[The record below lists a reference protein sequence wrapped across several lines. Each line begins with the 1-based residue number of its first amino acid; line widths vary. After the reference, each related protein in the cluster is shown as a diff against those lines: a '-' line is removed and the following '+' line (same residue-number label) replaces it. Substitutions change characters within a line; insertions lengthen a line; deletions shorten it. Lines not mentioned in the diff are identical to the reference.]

1 MDMKIALISV
11 SGRLACDGSRLISSL
26 LKRAGHTVKN
36 VYLARREPDYEL
48 GELERLSEIFKDA
61 DLVMLA
67 VYSNYFG
74 RAIKLTNFVHDKFPG
89 LKILWGGPHCIA
101 SPELSLKYADAVCF
115 SEGDEAVLQLVTRL
129 EAGKDYL
136 DTPNMAF
143 KVNGSYVI
151 NQVLPPFAAL
161 DSLPYYDYT
170 LDNQFL
176 LDGEL
181 QPLTIDRVKTLT
193 RQYPFYVPT
202 AYFLTSR
209 GCPHECS
216 YCNNCKYVAMF
227 GKNLMRFYSGDRV
240 IDEIK
245 HTLATLPFIEFIV
258 FGDDDFL
265 ARPQK
270 QIEAFAARYKKE
282 VGLPFGAAGSARTY
296 RTNKMEILLDHGLTA
311 FNLGIQSGS
320 QRVIDEVYNRKIS
333 LANVSKVIKEIAPY
347 SDTRNLITIVDFIID
362 NPYETRDD
370 IIQTYNFLLNLPPS
384 FKPNLFFL
392 SFYPGTPIYQRAI
405 EDGFTKESDV
415 ENFRSYTGAQVRY
428 QKNYET
434 FLVLLLRIARL
445 HPKLQRIPKWVFRFL
460 GSNPVR
466 QLASLLPDAV
476 FEKGA
481 NALQLRMA
489 WKRSQK

>member
-1 MDMKIALISV
+1 VEIALISV

-26 LKRAGHTVKN
+26 LKKAGHTVKN
-36 VYLARREPDYEL
+36 VYLARREPDYGL
-48 GELERLSEIFKDA
+48 NELERLGEIFKNT

-74 RAIKLTNFVHDKFPG
+74 RAIKVTNFVHEKFPG
-89 LKILWGGPHCIA
+89 LKVVWGGPHCIA

-115 SEGDEAVLQLVTRL
+115 SEGDEAVLQLVDRL
-129 EAGKDYL
+129 AAGKDYL
-136 DTPNMAF
+136 DIPNMAF
-143 KVNGSYVI
+143 KVNGSQII
-151 NQVLPPFAAL
+151 NKVLPPFADL

-181 QPLTIDRVKTLT
+181 QPLTMDMVKALT
-193 RQYPFYVPT
+193 KQYPFYVPT

-227 GKNLMRFYSGDRV
+227 GKNTMRFYSVDRV
-240 IDEIK
+240 LDEIK
-245 HTLATLPFIEFIV
+245 HTLTTLPFIEFIV

-270 QIEAFAARYKKE
+270 QLEAFAARYKKE
-282 VGLPFGAAGSARTY
+282 IGIPFGAAGSARTY
-296 RTNKMEILLDHGLTA
+296 RTTKMEILLDHGLVA
-311 FNLGIQSGS
+311 LNIGVQSGS

-333 LANVSKVIKEIAPY
+333 LASVSKVIKEISPY
-347 SDTRNLITIVDFIID
+347 SETKNLTVIVDFIID
-362 NPYETRDD
+362 NPYETKDD
-370 IIQTYNFLLNLPPS
+370 IIQTYNFLLDIPPS

-392 SFYPGTPIYQRAI
+392 SFYPGTPIYDRAI
-405 EDGFTKESDV
+405 KDGFTKESDV
-415 ENFRSYTGAQVRY
+415 ENFRSYTGSNVRY
-428 QKNYET
+428 QKNYEI

-445 HPKLQRIPKWVFRFL
+445 HPKLQQIPRWVFRFL

-466 QLASLLPDAV
+466 KLASLLPDSV
-476 FEKGA
+476 YEKGA
-481 NALQLRMA
+481 NALQLQMA
-489 WKRSQK
+489 WKKSR